1 MMEEK
6 TVRLFIAA
14 PADRDTVLMILG
26 RNGYTVR
33 QGRAKENPGGQEPE
47 GVCGGDL
54 RWPQVRHGT
63 R

>member
-6 TVRLFIAA
+6 TVRLFITA

-33 QGRAKENPGGQEPE
+33 QGRAKENPGDKNQKGYVEAIFD
-47 GVCGGDL
+47 G
-54 RWPQVRHGT
+54 RK
-63 R
+63 

>member
-14 PADRDTVLMILG
+14 PADRDAVLMILG

-33 QGRAKENPGGQEPE
+33 
-47 GVCGGDL
+47 
-54 RWPQVRHGT
+54 
-63 R
+63 

>member
-6 TVRLFIAA
+6 TIRLVIAA

-33 QGRAKENPGGQEPE
+33 QGKARENPGDRNQKGYVEVIFD
-47 GVCGGDL
+47 G
-54 RWPQVRHGT
+54 RK
-63 R
+63 

>member
-6 TVRLFIAA
+6 TVRLFITA

-33 QGRAKENPGGQEPE
+33 QGRAKESPGDKNQKGYVEVIFD
-47 GVCGGDL
+47 G
-54 RWPQVRHGT
+54 RK
-63 R
+63 

>member
-6 TVRLFIAA
+6 TVRLFITA

-33 QGRAKENPGGQEPE
+33 QGRTKENPGDKNQKGYVEVIFD
-47 GVCGGDL
+47 G
-54 RWPQVRHGT
+54 RK
-63 R
+63 

>member
-1 MMEEK
+1 MEEK

-33 QGRAKENPGGQEPE
+33 QGREKENPGDKNQKGYVEVIFD
-47 GVCGGDL
+47 G
-54 RWPQVRHGT
+54 RK
-63 R
+63 

>member
-6 TVRLFIAA
+6 TIRLFITA

-33 QGRAKENPGGQEPE
+33 QGKAKENPGDRSQKGYVEVIFD
-47 GVCGGDL
+47 G
-54 RWPQVRHGT
+54 RK
-63 R
+63 

>member
-6 TVRLFIAA
+6 TVRLFITA

-33 QGRAKENPGGQEPE
+33 QGKARENPGDRNQKGYVEVIFD
-47 GVCGGDL
+47 G
-54 RWPQVRHGT
+54 HK
-63 R
+63 

>member
-33 QGRAKENPGGQEPE
+33 QGGAKENPGDKNQKGYVEVIFD
-47 GVCGGDL
+47 G
-54 RWPQVRHGT
+54 RK
-63 R
+63 

>member
-33 QGRAKENPGGQEPE
+33 QGKARENPGDRNQKGYVEVIFD
-47 GVCGGDL
+47 G
-54 RWPQVRHGT
+54 HK
-63 R
+63 

>member
-6 TVRLFIAA
+6 TIRLFITA

-33 QGRAKENPGGQEPE
+33 QGKARENPGDRRQKGYVEVIFD
-47 GVCGGDL
+47 G
-54 RWPQVRHGT
+54 RK
-63 R
+63 

>member
-6 TVRLFIAA
+6 TIRLFIAA

-33 QGRAKENPGGQEPE
+33 QGRAKENPGDKNQKGYVEVIFD
-47 GVCGGDL
+47 G
-54 RWPQVRHGT
+54 RK
-63 R
+63 

>member
-14 PADRDTVLMILG
+14 LADRDTVLMILG

-33 QGRAKENPGGQEPE
+33 QGRAKENPGDKNQKGYVEVIFD
-47 GVCGGDL
+47 G
-54 RWPQVRHGT
+54 RK
-63 R
+63 

>member
-26 RNGYTVR
+26 RNGYTVH
-33 QGRAKENPGGQEPE
+33 QGRAKENPGDKNQKGYVEVIFD
-47 GVCGGDL
+47 G
-54 RWPQVRHGT
+54 RK
-63 R
+63 

>member
-6 TVRLFIAA
+6 TVRLFITA

-33 QGRAKENPGGQEPE
+33 QGREKQNPGDKNQKGYVEVIFD
-47 GVCGGDL
+47 G
-54 RWPQVRHGT
+54 RK
-63 R
+63 

>member
-6 TVRLFIAA
+6 TVRLFITA

-33 QGRAKENPGGQEPE
+33 QGRAKENL
-47 GVCGGDL
+47 GDKNQKGYVEVIFDG
-54 RWPQVRHGT
+54 RK
-63 R
+63 